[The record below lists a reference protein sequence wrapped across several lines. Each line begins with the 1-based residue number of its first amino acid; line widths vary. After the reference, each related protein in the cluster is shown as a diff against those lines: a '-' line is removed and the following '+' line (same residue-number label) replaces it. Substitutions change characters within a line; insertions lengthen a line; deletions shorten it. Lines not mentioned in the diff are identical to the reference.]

1 MRKNHT
7 LDLLRQDKA
16 AYGLWLHSH
25 HFHIARILAAQ
36 GLLDWLLVDMEHTPV
51 DLSTASMILATIADV
66 SGGSCTPLARVAG
79 GTIDKIK
86 GALDAGAQGVI
97 VPMVN
102 TAEQAAEVVRFSRYP
117 PLGERGGGGLT
128 PHLGFGLT
136 SHAEYIPQANAEIL
150 VAVQIETAEAV
161 ENIETI
167 AAVPGLDMIFIG
179 PFDLHISLNLAPAF
193 WSDAPQFQNAVARVK
208 AACQRTHRPL
218 GIIVPHAEAAKARA
232 AEGFQFIGVGT
243 DLAHLVNAV
252 HAQFIPLKNES
263 DS

>member
-51 DLSTASMILATIADV
+51 DLSSASMIMAAIADV
-66 SGGSCTPLARVAG
+66 SGGLCTPLARVAG

-86 GALDAGAQGVI
+86 QALDAGAQGVI

-102 TAEQAAEVVRFSRYP
+102 TAEEAAQVVRFARYP

-136 SHAEYIPQANAEIL
+136 NHAAYIPQANAEIL

-161 ENIETI
+161 ENIDAIVE
-167 AAVPGLDMIFIG
+167 VSGVDMIFIG
-179 PFDLHISLNLAPAF
+179 PFDLHISLNLPPAL
-193 WSDAPQFQNAVARVK
+193 WSDAPPFQSAVARVK
-208 AACQRTHRPL
+208 TACQRAGRPL
-218 GIIVPHAEAAKARA
+218 GLIAPNADAARA
-232 AEGFQFIGVGT
+232 RQAEGFQFISVGT
-243 DLAHLVNAV
+243 DVAHLVNAV
-252 HAQFIPLKNES
+252 HAQLTTLKN
-263 DS
+263 

>member
-51 DLSTASMILATIADV
+51 DLSSASMIMAAIADV
-66 SGGSCTPLARVAG
+66 SGGLCTPLARVAC

-86 GALDAGAQGVI
+86 QALDAGAQGVI

-102 TAEQAAEVVRFSRYP
+102 TAEGAAEVVRFARYP

-136 SHAEYIPQANAEIL
+136 NHAAYIPQANAEIL

-161 ENIETI
+161 ENIDAIVE
-167 AAVPGLDMIFIG
+167 VPGVDMIFIG
-179 PFDLHISLNLAPAF
+179 PFDLHISLNLPPTL
-193 WSDAPQFQNAVARVK
+193 WSDAPPFQNAVARVK
-208 AACQRTHRPL
+208 AACQRAGRPL
-218 GIIVPHAEAAKARA
+218 GLIAPNADAARA
-232 AEGFQFIGVGT
+232 RQAEGFQFISVGT
-243 DLAHLVNAV
+243 DVAHLVNAV
-252 HAQFIPLKNES
+252 HAQFTLLKN
-263 DS
+263 